1 MLIYNHNKEFIG
13 IDTDDLRKLD
23 LGSLSDLLKEC
34 SDFADLFI
42 KKPGY
47 IHNFKN
53 FKWIDFVMHSDTDE
67 AKALISLNGKTY
79 STYLKIT
86 TLHLIESPDEDSYCI
101 ELFKLHRL
109 GNDESAIESISEFET
124 SHKIPTEL
132 PSFDNTD
139 ATTLIEPDP
148 LDVPPEITPPPVE
161 TPDLSLYH
169 PDSSFIND
177 TPSEEE
183 VPEVTPTEP
192 EPFEEVKE
200 STPVEAPQD
209 KPMLGDQLSSQDQ
222 AYIEHLSVSEEYKY
236 DPQVAAD
243 ELGLPVDLIEE
254 FIGDFILQANEFHD
268 ELFESI
274 AQHDFD
280 NLKNLSHKLK
290 GVAANLR
297 IEDAF
302 EVLTI
307 VNNTHDLNEAEA
319 HLKYFYNTIAKL
331 EGKNSLY
338 AVAPHDQEAAS
349 TPEVDPTP
357 VDDEVYAF
365 EATSKESAPQEEAQ
379 PATPTDDDLY
389 TLDVLE
395 KEQTIQE
402 EPEPAQ
408 SDDDIYA
415 FESASQEPAVQE
427 EEPQPATEVDDDLY
441 TLDALEKEQTIQ
453 EAPVQIQEDDEEP
466 YALDDLLANDT
477 FEEPKEEN
485 ITPESEQEEPLPEET
500 LLQEETLT
508 QEEPESYTEPDEALK
523 EPKETVTQPD
533 VPAYKD
539 IHYDTTVAAY
549 ALGIDDAFM
558 QELKNDF
565 IAHALQEKDA
575 LQKALEDADTKRY
588 QQIALELKGISDNL
602 RINDVSSTLE
612 ELIKSKNSKEASQHV
627 NQFFHYLV
635 QL

>member
-1 MLIYNHNKEFIG
+1 LLIYNHNKEFIG
-13 IDTDDLRKLD
+13 IDTSDLRKLD
-23 LGSLSDLLKEC
+23 LGSLGDLLKEC

-53 FKWIDFVMHSDTDE
+53 FKWIDFVMHSDADE

-79 STYLKIT
+79 STHLKIT
-86 TLHLIESPDEDSYCI
+86 TLHLVESPDEDSYCI

-109 GNDESAIESISEFET
+109 GIDEESIEPISEFET

-148 LDVPPEITPPPVE
+148 LDVPPEVTPPSIE

-177 TPSEEE
+177 AAPVHEPETIPEVAEPLISDTEETFLVQESEE
-183 VPEVTPTEP
+183 
-192 EPFEEVKE
+192 
-200 STPVEAPQD
+200 
-209 KPMLGDQLSSQDQ
+209 KPMLGDQLNSQDQ
-222 AYIEHLSVSEEYKY
+222 AYIEHLTVAADYKY
-236 DPQVAAD
+236 NPQVAAD

-274 AQHDFD
+274 SQHDFD

-302 EVLTI
+302 EVLTV
-307 VNNTHDLNEAEA
+307 VNNTHDLKEAEA

-331 EGKNSLY
+331 EGKTSLY
-338 AVAPHDQEAAS
+338 TTEPINEEVPS
-349 TPEVDPTP
+349 TPEVQDEP
-357 VDDEVYAF
+357 VDDEIYAF
-365 EATSKESAPQEEAQ
+365 ES
-379 PATPTDDDLY
+379 TPTTELEVEQETLVEQESEPEVQSDDDLY

-395 KEQTIQE
+395 KEHLPSV
-402 EPEPAQ
+402 EP
-408 SDDDIYA
+408 
-415 FESASQEPAVQE
+415 V
-427 EEPQPATEVDDDLY
+427 
-441 TLDALEKEQTIQ
+441 
-453 EAPVQIQEDDEEP
+453 APQEDEEL

-477 FEEPKEEN
+477 LEDEKKEETVEEVPAEEIFEEV
-485 ITPESEQEEPLPEET
+485 EQEIAITEEPQETQEELFNPIEVTPQDEPEAHAPEMVLDEPPLETVTTKVEET
-500 LLQEETLT
+500 LET
-508 QEEPESYTEPDEALK
+508 PS
-523 EPKETVTQPD
+523 QPD
-533 VPAYKD
+533 MPAYKD

-549 ALGIDDAFM
+549 ALGIDNEFM

-612 ELIKSKNSKEASQHV
+612 ELIKSDNSKEASQHV